1 MPPKPQPKVYQIL
14 LRTHKLTIFFT
25 LPPATTIASLKEE
38 ALSALT
44 SDVNQV
50 EDVPKVSSVDEFE
63 ICRKDKAAAYELLD
77 DEKELKECKVSN
89 WEILYL
95 QFKDESGKFPLCIPT
110 PLSLCPLLECNLL
123 PIDVTEPSIDD
134 DEDLQSAVPPPSE
147 YSESETRKGKRKA
160 DD

>member
-50 EDVPKVSSVDEFE
+50 EDVPKVSTVDEFE
-63 ICRKDKAAAYELLD
+63 ICRKSKASGYERLD
-77 DEKELKECKVSN
+77 NDRELRESKISN
-89 WEILYL
+89 WEVLYL
-95 QFKDESGKFPLCIPT
+95 QFRDESGK
-110 PLSLCPLLECNLL
+110 LL
-123 PIDVTEPSIDD
+123 PVDVTEPSIDD
-134 DEDLQSAVPPPSE
+134 DEDQSTAPPPSDHF
-147 YSESETRKGKRKA
+147 ESETRKGKRKA
-160 DD
+160 DPELFD